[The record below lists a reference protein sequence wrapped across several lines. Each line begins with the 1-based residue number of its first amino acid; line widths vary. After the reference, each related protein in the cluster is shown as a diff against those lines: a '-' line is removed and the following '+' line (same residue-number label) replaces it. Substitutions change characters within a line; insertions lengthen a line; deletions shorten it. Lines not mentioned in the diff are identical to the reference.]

1 VQGGFFEKRAVIAA
15 KRGTAMSDVGKF
27 SEKIER
33 RLFKHAKEKAER
45 LLQVDSQMKRLLE
58 KRERFNSTAQRFLTS
73 IVYPRMQELSR
84 RFDNSRLKEFDNTKG
99 FRCVC
104 EFTPTELFPAAVSL
118 DIALSS
124 SGLYEHLD
132 AHYDLEISPVLMEY
146 TRYEGRTFN
155 FESASCEEEISQWV
169 ETKLLD
175 FVETY
180 LQLET
185 HPEYQKENIVTD
197 PVCQMRFPIAQ
208 AAARIEQKGRPV
220 YFCSE
225 VCRENFQKAGK

>member
-1 VQGGFFEKRAVIAA
+1 
-15 KRGTAMSDVGKF
+15 MSDVGEF
-27 SEKIER
+27 SQKIER

-45 LLQVDSQMKRLLE
+45 LLQVDNQMKRLLE
-58 KRERFNSTAQRFLTS
+58 KRERFNSATQRILTS

-84 RFDNSRLKEFDNTKG
+84 RFDNSRLMELDKTEG

-104 EFTPTELFPAAVSL
+104 EFTSTELFPAAVSL
-118 DIALSS
+118 EIALSS
-124 SGLYEHLD
+124 SGFYEHLN

-146 TRYEGRTFN
+146 TRYDGCAFN
-155 FESASCEEEISQWV
+155 LESASCEEEIGQWV
-169 ETKLLD
+169 ETKILD
-175 FVETY
+175 FVDTY

-185 HPEYQKENIVTD
+185 HPEYQKENFVTD

-208 AAARIEQKGRPV
+208 AVAKIEQKGRSV

-225 VCRENFQKAGK
+225 VCREAFLKESG